1 MAKLVLSLKDKPVKE
16 INLSAQRTLIGRRSN
31 NAIHIDHL
39 AVSGVHAVL
48 ECIGDHYFIEDQ
60 QSTNGT
66 SVNGKKIKRHA
77 LHHGDEIKIAKY
89 RLKFISDRQL
99 SLQQSAL
106 IEQTQSAPKQAVIRV
121 LTGANA
127 GRELLLNKERNT
139 LGKVGQQ
146 VAVISRREQGFF
158 ITHSE
163 GQQRPRVN
171 GRPLEAAELRL
182 NEEDLIE
189 ILGIRMAFFFR

>member
-1 MAKLVLSLKDKPVKE
+1 MAKLVLSFEGKPVKE
-16 INLSAQRTLIGRRSN
+16 FNLSAQRTLIGRRSN

-77 LHHGDEIKIAKY
+77 LNHGDEIKIAKY
-89 RLKFISDRQL
+89 RLQFISDRQL
-99 SLQQSAL
+99 PRQQSAL
-106 IEQTQSAPKQAVIRV
+106 IEPTQSIPKQAVIRV

-158 ITHSE
+158 IAHSE
-163 GQQRPRVN
+163 GQQRPVVN
-171 GRPLEAAELRL
+171 GRPLEVAELRL